1 MLRDAKSQT
10 KIVVDYNQSPDTQNL
25 REKKE
30 KKRIP
35 KKVFIGVGIIIAI
48 VIILTTV
55 LLLNKSV
62 QKEEQ
67 LLFAFEFVRH
77 GARAPLAYADDFP
90 VATEML
96 TTQGMR
102 QRYLLGKYN
111 Q

>member
-1 MLRDAKSQT
+1 MGKDQKGKNYGVLRKT

-30 KKRIP
+30 KKHIP

-62 QKEEQ
+62 QKEE
-67 LLFAFEFVRH
+67 
-77 GARAPLAYADDFP
+77 
-90 VATEML
+90 
-96 TTQGMR
+96 
-102 QRYLLGKYN
+102 
-111 Q
+111 